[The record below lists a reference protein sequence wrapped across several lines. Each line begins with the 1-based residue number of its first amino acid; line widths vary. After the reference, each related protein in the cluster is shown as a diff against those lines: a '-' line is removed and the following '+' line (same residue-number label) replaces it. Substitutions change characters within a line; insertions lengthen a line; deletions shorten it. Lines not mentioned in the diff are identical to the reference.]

1 MRFDYFEV
9 LSRAKKKYA
18 RAMEPVCRQ
27 WNLTKNEL
35 DVLLFLH
42 NNPEFDRATDVVLHR
57 GMTKSHVSLSVSSL
71 EERLLLERQA
81 DTEDRR
87 TVHLKLTGKGR
98 EIAAAARVEQER
110 FFRQVFRGI
119 SVEEMHFW
127 QAMMERVCGNIAQMD
142 E

>member
-9 LSRAKKKYA
+9 VSRAKKKYA

-127 QAMMERVCGNIAQMD
+127 QSMMDRVCTNIAQI
-142 E
+142 EE